1 MLHSVNGV
9 LVSGVLKVNLQVQE
23 DEDEDTWKYQVL
35 QP

>member
-1 MLHSVNGV
+1 MLHSVVGV
-9 LVSGVLKVNLQVQE
+9 LVSGVLKVHLQVQE